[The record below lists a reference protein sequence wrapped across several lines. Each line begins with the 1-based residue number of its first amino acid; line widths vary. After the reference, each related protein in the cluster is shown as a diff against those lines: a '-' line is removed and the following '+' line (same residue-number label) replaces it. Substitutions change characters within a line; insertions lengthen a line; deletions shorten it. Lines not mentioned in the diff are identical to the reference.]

1 MPATAARRNAATRG
15 GARAALLRKP
25 AQRESAPPGAAQ
37 RASAPP
43 GAAQRASAPPGAGQR
58 VSAPPGA
65 AQRASAP
72 PRAARA
78 EYLESLDRGL
88 RVLELFGGGLRHE
101 YTMIE
106 VAETLGMARAAALRV
121 LVTLEHLGYLHS
133 SGRAFALTPRVLGL
147 GYAYLSR
154 LGFRAVARPIADALM
169 QDTGETCSIGVLDR
183 GEVVYV
189 LRCEARR
196 IIRIDLTAGSRIP
209 AYLNSMGRV
218 LLAALPE
225 RELRRYLAALKPV
238 AVTRRTVVKK
248 SDLRQVIAGVR
259 AAGWCYIEGEVEQGV
274 AGIAA
279 PIRDRDGVTV
289 AALNLSLVHS
299 RYSQRHIKSALL
311 PRLLDGVCRIEAII
325 HNDVVVA

>member
-1 MPATAARRNAATRG
+1 MSAIAAGRAAAGQAGTRVAPVHKRP
-15 GARAALLRKP
+15 ARAKP
-25 AQRESAPPGAAQ
+25 VRDEQAPLET
-37 RASAPP
+37 
-43 GAAQRASAPPGAGQR
+43 
-58 VSAPPGA
+58 
-65 AQRASAP
+65 
-72 PRAARA
+72 ARP

-88 RVLELFGGGLRHE
+88 RVLELFGSGERHE

-106 VAETLGMARAAALRV
+106 VAEALGMARAAALRV
-121 LVTLEHLGYLHS
+121 LATLEHLGYLHS
-133 SGRAFALTPRVLGL
+133 SGRAFSLTPRVLGL
-147 GYAYLSR
+147 GYAYLAS

-169 QDTGETCSIGVLDR
+169 QETGETCSIGVLDR
-183 GEVVYV
+183 GDVVYV

-225 RELRRYLAALKPV
+225 RDLQRYLATLKPV

-248 SDLRQVIAGVR
+248 NDLRQVIAGVR
-259 AAGWCYIEGEVEQGV
+259 ESGWCYIEGEVEQSV

-311 PRLLDGVCRIEAII
+311 PKLLEGVRDIEAII
-325 HNDVVVA
+325 RNEVAVA

>member
-1 MPATAARRNAATRG
+1 MSTREKPSSTLAAGRGAAAASGVHAVLREKAAR
-15 GARAALLRKP
+15 P
-25 AQRESAPPGAAQ
+25 
-37 RASAPP
+37 
-43 GAAQRASAPPGAGQR
+43 
-58 VSAPPGA
+58 
-65 AQRASAP
+65 
-72 PRAARA
+72 

-88 RVLELFGGGLRHE
+88 RVLELFGSGERHE

-106 VAETLGMARAAALRV
+106 VAEALGMARAAALRV
-121 LVTLEHLGYLHS
+121 LATLEHLGYLHS

-147 GYAYLSR
+147 GYAYLSS

-169 QDTGETCSIGVLDR
+169 QETGETCSIGVLDR
-183 GEVVYV
+183 GDVVYV

-225 RELRRYLAALKPV
+225 RELQHYLASLKPV

-248 SDLRQVIAGVR
+248 NDLRQVIAGVR
-259 AAGWCYIEGEVEQGV
+259 AAGWCYIEGEVEQNV

-279 PIRDRDGVTV
+279 PIHDRDGATV

-299 RYSQRHIKSALL
+299 RYSQRRIKSELL
-311 PRLLDGVCRIEAII
+311 PKLLEGVRNIETII
-325 HNDVVVA
+325 RNEVAVA

>member
-1 MPATAARRNAATRG
+1 LPAAAARRSAATRG
-15 GARAALLRKP
+15 GARATLVRKP
-25 AQRESAPPGAAQ
+25 PARAMPAHKVSAAPGAA
-37 RASAPP
+37 RS
-43 GAAQRASAPPGAGQR
+43 
-58 VSAPPGA
+58 
-65 AQRASAP
+65 
-72 PRAARA
+72 

-88 RVLELFGGGLRHE
+88 RVLELFGGGERHE
-101 YTMIE
+101 YTMTE

-147 GYAYLSR
+147 GYAYLSS

-225 RELRRYLAALKPV
+225 RELQRYLAALKPV

-279 PIRDRDGVTV
+279 PIRDRAGVTV

-311 PRLLDGVCRIEAII
+311 PKLLDGVCRIEAII